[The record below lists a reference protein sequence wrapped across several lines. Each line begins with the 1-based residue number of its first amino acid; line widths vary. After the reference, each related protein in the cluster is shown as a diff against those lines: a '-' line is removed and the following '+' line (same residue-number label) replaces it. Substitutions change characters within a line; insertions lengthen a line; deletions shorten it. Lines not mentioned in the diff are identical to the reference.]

1 MSRALSSDGNKSSVS
16 VISKPELSRKVTRAQ
31 LIYTLSRLHQHVSA
45 NHRCTV
51 LGLPSHLLV
60 GEWFRRRQRSDCYSG
75 SVRICCGGKSFVLPC
90 IKASSL
96 ADYPSK
102 VHDHRIYNFG
112 QIPQQRMAH
121 AIRLVVVDR
130 RFRNLPRCSLHQP
143 ICKDCCIDPR

>member
-16 VISKPELSRKVTRAQ
+16 VTSKPKLSRKVTRAQ
-31 LIYTLSRLHQHVSA
+31 LICTLSCLHQHVSA
-45 NHRCTV
+45 NHRRAV

-60 GEWFRRRQRSDCYSG
+60 GEWFRRRQRSDCYSR
-75 SVRICCGGKSFVLPC
+75 SVRVCCCGKSFVLSY
-90 IKASSL
+90 IKTSSL
-96 ADYPSK
+96 TDYPSK

-121 AIRLVVVDR
+121 TIRLVVVDR

-143 ICKDCCIDPR
+143 ICKNCCIGPR